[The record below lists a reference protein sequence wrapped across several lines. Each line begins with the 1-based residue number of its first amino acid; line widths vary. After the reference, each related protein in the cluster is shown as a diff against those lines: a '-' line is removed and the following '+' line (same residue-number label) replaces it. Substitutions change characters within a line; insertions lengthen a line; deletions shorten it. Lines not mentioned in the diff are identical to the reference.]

1 MSINI
6 IIYILA
12 FIFGAIIGS
21 FSNVVIYRLKIAKN
35 GKANINLSGRSK
47 CPHCKKE
54 LTIFELIPILSFVFL
69 SARCA
74 KCKKPISWQ
83 YPLVEIIS
91 GILTVIPL
99 YFLGF
104 SNIYAYLV
112 ILILY
117 LFIVIFFYDLKNFI
131 VPDVALY
138 PLFFLILVFDIIKL
152 AKHDVILLNL
162 FIGTLIGGGL
172 FLILVYFSREKWM
185 GWGDVKLGFLLGLLL
200 AYPYIIVSHVM
211 AFIIGAVISLIL
223 IGFRGKTLKS
233 EVPFAPFLVLA
244 ATITLFWGQMII
256 NWYFRGF

>member
-1 MSINI
+1 VSINI

-21 FSNVVIYRLKIAKN
+21 FLNVVIYRLKIAKN
-35 GKANINLSGRSK
+35 GKASINLGGRSK
-47 CPHCKKE
+47 CLNCKKE
-54 LTIFELIPILSFVFL
+54 LTLIELIPILSFIFL
-69 SARCA
+69 GA
-74 KCKKPISWQ
+74 KCKNCKKPISWQ
-83 YPLVEIIS
+83 YPLVETIS
-91 GILTVIPL
+91 AVITVLPL

-104 SNIYAYLV
+104 ASIYAYIC

-117 LFIVIFFYDLKNFI
+117 LFIVIFFYDLKELI
-131 VPDVALY
+131 IPDVILY
-138 PLFFLILVFDIIKL
+138 PLFFLILIFDIIKL
-152 AKHDVILLNL
+152 AQHDVTLTNL
-162 FIGTLIGGGL
+162 FFGALIGGGL
-172 FLILVYFSREKWM
+172 FLILVFFSHEKWM

-200 AYPYIIVSHVM
+200 SYPYIIVSHVM

>member
-6 IIYILA
+6 TIYILT

-21 FSNVVIYRLKIAKN
+21 FLNVVNYRLKIAKN
-35 GKANINLSGRSK
+35 GKASVNLGGRSK

-54 LTIFELIPILSFVFL
+54 LTFFELIPILSFVFL
-69 SARCA
+69 GA
-74 KCKKPISWQ
+74 KCKNCQRPISWQ
-83 YPLVEIIS
+83 YPLVETIS
-91 GILTVIPL
+91 GILTLLPL
-99 YFLGF
+99 YFLGY
-104 SNIYAYLV
+104 SNIYAYLI

-117 LFIVIFFYDLKNFI
+117 LFIVIFFYDLKELI
-131 VPDVALY
+131 IPDIILY
-138 PLFFLILVFDIIKL
+138 PLFFLILIFDIIKL
-152 AKHDVILLNL
+152 ARNDVTLFNL
-162 FIGTLIGGGL
+162 VLGALIGGGL
-172 FLILVYFSREKWM
+172 FFILVFFSHEKWM